1 MSELGS
7 SRHLARER
15 ALEILYEAQMKE
27 RSVADVLAA
36 LPVAPDPY
44 ASTLALATES
54 SQVRGDELLERF
66 AVDWP
71 LDRIAVIDRIIMTM
85 ATAELLMPDAPPR
98 AVVLDEFENGG
109 EVTYDGA
116 FPEVPDATSTAPDS
130 SASFIMSGPLN
141 TM

>member
-27 RSVADVLAA
+27 RSVDDILAA

-44 ASTLALATES
+44 AAALALATES
-54 SQVRGDELLERF
+54 SRERGDELLERF

-98 AVVLDEFENGG
+98 AVVLDEAVELAK
-109 EVTYDGA
+109 TYSTEGSGA
-116 FPEVPDATSTAPDS
+116 FVNGLL
-130 SASFIMSGPLN
+130 SAIADELGR
-141 TM
+141 

>member
-54 SQVRGDELLERF
+54 SRARGDELLERF

-98 AVVLDEFENGG
+98 AVVLDEAVELAKIYSTEGS
-109 EVTYDGA
+109 GA
-116 FPEVPDATSTAPDS
+116 FVNGLL
-130 SASFIMSGPLN
+130 SAIADELGR
-141 TM
+141 